1 MSNCHFFHS
10 VNVRSTLADTSEY
23 KIPTWA
29 RADMINYLA
38 EFIVSLRKGLPP
50 LSANAKAA
58 IASHPPIPPIRSVE
72 MIKSMSLLHSLLHPE
87 YWGDLDI
94 DLSNIIE
101 ILLVGDPTDSKWVN
115 SMINALQV
123 VRIIADVNPHIL
135 KNMLLLEKL
144 LERSRASENSEIC
157 ACLYD
162 EADIIGL
169 KMKSLLERGSVS

>member
-1 MSNCHFFHS
+1 MF
-10 VNVRSTLADTSEY
+10 RSTLSDTSEY

-29 RADMINYLA
+29 RAEMINYLA

-58 IASHPPIPPIRSVE
+58 TASHPPIPPIRSVE
-72 MIKSMSLLHSLLHPE
+72 MINSMSLLHSLLHPE

-101 ILLVGDPTDSKWVN
+101 ILLVGDTTDSKWVN

-123 VRIIADVNPHIL
+123 VRIIADVKPHIL
-135 KNMLLLEKL
+135 RNMPLLKKL